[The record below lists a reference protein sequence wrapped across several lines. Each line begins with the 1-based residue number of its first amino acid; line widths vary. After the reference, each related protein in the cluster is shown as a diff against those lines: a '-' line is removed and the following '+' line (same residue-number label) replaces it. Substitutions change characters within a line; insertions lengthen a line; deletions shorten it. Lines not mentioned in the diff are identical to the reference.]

1 MATANEG
8 SEATYEKEF
17 TKDKFPISRPNLT
30 FSTLMVSNAKPEDSS
45 FYFCSA
51 GDTVLVTSERSQQEP
66 HLLPPSSTE
75 MSLRALP
82 MYSA

>member
-1 MATANEG
+1 MAAANEG

-17 TKDKFPISRPNLT
+17 NKNKFPISRPNLT
-30 FSTLMVSNAKPEDSS
+30 FSTLTVSNVRPEDSS

-51 GDTVLVTSERSQQEP
+51 GDTVLVTSEISQQEP
-66 HLLPPSSTE
+66 HLLSPSSTK
-75 MSLRALP
+75 SLRALP

>member
-8 SEATYEKEF
+8 SEATNEKEF
-17 TKDKFPISRPNLT
+17 AKDKFPISRPNLT
-30 FSTLMVSNAKPEDSS
+30 FSTLTVSNARPEDSS

-51 GDTVLVTSERSQQEP
+51 GDTVLVTSERSQQEL
-66 HLLPPSSTE
+66 HLLPPTSTE